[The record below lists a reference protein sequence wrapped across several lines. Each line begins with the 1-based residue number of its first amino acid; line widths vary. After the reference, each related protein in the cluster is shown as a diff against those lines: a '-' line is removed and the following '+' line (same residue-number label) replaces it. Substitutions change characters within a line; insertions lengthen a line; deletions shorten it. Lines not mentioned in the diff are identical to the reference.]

1 MSNHSL
7 PALQYLEE
15 SSKGT
20 KFTYEE
26 IPIGIGPFGDERYSG
41 VEFLGFAY
49 DERDGTPDVW
59 LDLEFIAD
67 NPDEQGTLGKWLSG
81 EIVYRGQH
89 PLLLIATPRDPKG
102 PFTIS
107 VYEEE
112 RLLGWLVG
120 PEAQV
125 LAVHLVENFDFG
137 AAVFEV
143 FSFKSI
149 NGRIDP
155 RISKSI
161 LEKHEETAILSH
173 IISKSLTNPSKLE
186 WDSEPSFIH
195 LPTGETWDGDVQL
208 TTVCV
213 DEPDTIE
220 ASGLPELEGI
230 MEAAYSSFVPNI
242 WDEKSCEVFV
252 FVDEIYIG
260 KICDSELADEYFA
273 KLTQPG
279 HSIGLGKRIWVNRDD
294 NGAIETLDIPV
305 IVRDIHRIDWDSFD
319 RELGN

>member
-1 MSNHSL
+1 MLSNSL
-7 PALQYLEE
+7 SAVQYLEE
-15 SSKGT
+15 SSKGA
-20 KFTYEE
+20 KFIYEE

-49 DERDGTPDVW
+49 DERDGASEVL
-59 LDLEFIAD
+59 LDLEYIAD

-81 EIVYRGQH
+81 ETVYRGQH

-112 RLLGWLVG
+112 RLVGWLAG
-120 PEAQV
+120 GDARA
-125 LAVHLVENFDFG
+125 LAAHLVENFDFG

-143 FSFKSI
+143 FSFKSR

-155 RISKSI
+155 RILKSI
-161 LEKHEETAILSH
+161 LDKHEETAIVSH

-208 TTVCV
+208 TSVCV

-242 WDEKSCEVFV
+242 WDDNSREVFV
-252 FVDEIYIG
+252 FVDEIFIG
-260 KICDSELADEYFA
+260 KICDSELADEYFD

-279 HSIGLGKRIWVNRDD
+279 HSIGLGQRIWVNRDD
-294 NGAIETLDIPV
+294 NGVIDTLDIPV
-305 IVRDIHRIDWDSFD
+305 IVRDIHRIDWELFD
-319 RELGN
+319 QELGM